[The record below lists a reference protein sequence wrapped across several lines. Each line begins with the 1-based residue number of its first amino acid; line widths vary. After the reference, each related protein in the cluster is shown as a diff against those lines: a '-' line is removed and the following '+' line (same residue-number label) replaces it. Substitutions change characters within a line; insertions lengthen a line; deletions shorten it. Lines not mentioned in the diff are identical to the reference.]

1 MLKEGRR
8 RRRLLFFLIQFYRC
22 LPRGWKRTGPVPLAR
37 DLLKRS
43 RIERNTNK
51 RKVKLRRRSSKWT
64 NMNSTRCTNDFPRWK
79 MKALL
84 LPCRPVPPILIYL
97 AQHLI
102 FFLKHFASLHMLHPY
117 CPPLFPLIT
126 FFPSVDTRHFSTV
139 SRLCKDSPSRN
150 SCPFAEQILEKDT
163 WSPIPY
169 FRIWFLLSRN
179 EFVRMKRIFNKRVF
193 FRERKNRIFFFI
205 GFFFRAQVSFG

>member
-102 FFLKHFASLHMLHPY
+102 FFLKHFASLHIPHPY
-117 CPPLFPLIT
+117 CPPLFPHYPLP
-126 FFPSVDTRHFSTV
+126 FRRHASFLDCVTSLQRLSLPKLVSLRPPPLNKFS
-139 SRLCKDSPSRN
+139 
-150 SCPFAEQILEKDT
+150 
-163 WSPIPY
+163 
-169 FRIWFLLSRN
+169 
-179 EFVRMKRIFNKRVF
+179 KRILDHQYLIFGSGSF
-193 FRERKNRIFFFI
+193 FRGMNSWEWKGYSIKEFF
-205 GFFFRAQVSFG
+205 

>member
-102 FFLKHFASLHMLHPY
+102 FFLKHFASLYIPHPY

-126 FFPSVDTRHFSTV
+126 LFPFVDTRHFSTV
-139 SRLCKDSPSRN
+139 SRLCKLVSLRPPPLNKFSKRILDHQYLIFGSGSFFRGMN
-150 SCPFAEQILEKDT
+150 SWEWKGYLIKEFFLEKER
-163 WSPIPY
+163 IEY
-169 FRIWFLLSRN
+169 FSLL
-179 EFVRMKRIFNKRVF
+179 VF
-193 FRERKNRIFFFI
+193 FFKHK
-205 GFFFRAQVSFG
+205 